1 MKKIIKL
8 TESDLTRIVERVIN
22 EAKNWDRLF
31 SGAPSDKRIEN
42 AKSEIDNFNGDPK
55 IVSIFNDLYDAYENE
70 DSVTLEVNGNTVNLN
85 YDHVKELFYEMV
97 QVINKKG
104 VDDVRIGYS
113 ENYPRP
119 VYAIEKNPKRDY
131 LPKGWARFE
140 EF

>member
-1 MKKIIKL
+1 MKKIVRL
-8 TESDLTRIVERVIN
+8 TESDLTRIVRQIVD

-31 SGAPSDKRIEN
+31 SGAPSDKRIED
-42 AKSEIDNFNGDPK
+42 AKSEIDNFNGDQK

-104 VDDVRIGYS
+104 VDEVRIGYS
-113 ENYPRP
+113 ETYPRP

>member
-42 AKSEIDNFNGDPK
+42 AKSEIDDFDGDPK

-70 DSVTLEVNGNTVNLN
+70 NGVTLEVKGNTVNLN
-85 YDHVKELFYEMV
+85 YDQVKELFYQMV

-104 VDDVRIGYS
+104 VDEVSIGYN
-113 ENYPRP
+113 EVYEVP
-119 VYAIEKNPKRDY
+119 VFATEKNSEDDY

>member
-1 MKKIIKL
+1 
-8 TESDLTRIVERVIN
+8 
-22 EAKNWDRLF
+22 
-31 SGAPSDKRIEN
+31 
-42 AKSEIDNFNGDPK
+42 
-55 IVSIFNDLYDAYENE
+55 
-70 DSVTLEVNGNTVNLN
+70 
-85 YDHVKELFYEMV
+85 MV

-104 VDDVRIGYS
+104 VDEVRIGYS